1 MAAAFPEIT
10 EAVVRLP
17 RGLVL
22 DGELV
27 VPDAAGRSDF
37 AALRR
42 RALLQRPQVI
52 ARAAQRTPAVL
63 VVFDL
68 LHDDGD
74 VRHLPLVE
82 RRARLQERVAGAA
95 GIQVV
100 EAIPTHGEALFAA
113 IVEQD
118 HEGIVAKRLDAP
130 HRAGR
135 QPTWR
140 KVKNQRCSRQ
150 EALRWR
156 G

>member
-10 EAVVRLP
+10 EAIVRLP

-42 RALLQRPQVI
+42 RALLQRPQRI
-52 ARAAQRTPAVL
+52 AEAAQRTPAVL

-68 LHDDGD
+68 LHDSED
-74 VRHLPLVE
+74 VRHLPLAA
-82 RRARLQERVAGAA
+82 RRGRLQKRVAGRS

-100 EAIPTHGEALFAA
+100 QAIPTHGEALFAA

-118 HEGIVAKRLDAP
+118 HEGVVAKRLDAP
-130 HRAGR
+130 YRAGR
-135 QPTWR
+135 QSAW
-140 KVKNQRCSRQ
+140 VKIKNKNYSRR
-150 EALRWR
+150 EALEWR
-156 G
+156 P